1 MTTKDK
7 SDKKNVHQHPNA
19 DKVEIEVAL
28 LKQSIS
34 TINKTLIRMES
45 SFNNQFR
52 DLKDEMNR
60 RFDKVD
66 ERFDKVDER
75 FDKVDLRFEKIE
87 LTMRSDFWRYLSIVG
102 VFGSVIVGIIGRG
115 FHWF

>member
-34 TINKTLIRMES
+34 IINETLIRMES

-66 ERFDKVDER
+66 ERFDKMDKKFDRVD
-75 FDKVDLRFEKIE
+75 DDIKDLRRDN
-87 LTMRSDFWRYLSIVG
+87 RSDFWRYLSVVVAFGSGIVG
-102 VFGSVIVGIIGRG
+102 VMAHG